1 MLHTE
6 FSQST
11 LFKKKAEISVQD
23 QDELEAWNE
32 IQKKKNMKRI
42 NNRVEY
48 WDNLTLEDKK

>member
-11 LFKKKAEISVQD
+11 FKKKAEISVQD

-48 WDNLTLEDKK
+48 WDNLTLEDNK